1 MAIEQNP
8 FEMISQAVSNVVP
21 ITEMEESA
29 DATFEVDPTDGG
41 VIVDFSEN
49 VEMEAT
55 GDIIEWYGDLSE
67 TLDEDDL
74 GAIASDVIDNYE
86 ADKDSRAEWESMFER
101 GFDLLGLKLE
111 QGSEPFE
118 GACTAVHPLLIES
131 AVKFQSKA
139 SGELFPVGGPVKTQI
154 LGKST
159 PEKEMQANRVQNF
172 MNYQLT
178 EQMPEYF
185 DEFERMLFHL
195 PLIGSAFKKLYYDAS
210 LKRPASEFIPIDQFY
225 VSYYATNLRNADRYT
240 HVIYRSPVEI
250 ARDIR
255 AGVYQDIDLP
265 TPSQGDMPSF
275 TEKMDTIL
283 GLSPSSDHDPQYI
296 LLEQHCYLD
305 IEDDGVS
312 LPYIVTV
319 EQQSR
324 QILSIRRNY
333 KQDDPNKEKISHFVH
348 YRFVPGFGF
357 YGLGLI
363 HFLGNLTM
371 SATAA
376 MRSLIDAGQFANLP
390 GGFKAKGVRMVG
402 DNDPIAPG
410 EFKEVEATGID
421 LSKAIVTLPYK
432 EPSATLHQML
442 NFVTVAGQKFA
453 DSTEQVISDA
463 ASYGPVGTTMAL
475 LEASSKFF
483 SAIHK
488 RVHKSQKDE
497 FNILARIDYD
507 YLPREYPYDVPNEDR
522 SIFKKDFDGRIDVLP
537 VSDPNIPS
545 NAHRMM
551 MANMALQMAQ
561 QSPPGMFNLEAL
573 NRTILN
579 AANMP
584 NIEEILPP
592 KIEPKPMDPVSDIM
606 AATKGIPI
614 AAFPGQNHDAHI
626 QVKMAYLQDP
636 MNGANPIMERV
647 KPILES
653 NIQEHSVMKYQE
665 QMNGLSQQI
674 MQGSPE
680 QAGNPAAIEMALA
693 QAAQQ
698 VMNANQAMGQ
708 AQSPEQQLVALEQA
722 KVELEKQKIQADTEV
737 QAAEMVLKNKKLEL
751 EENAQIIKMMESSA
765 TENFKTDKDEKDR
778 TLKSDL
784 KTMDLVGQAEMKD
797 HEMEHEKELKEM
809 ELMIKSALEESK
821 AEMKEHEMD
830 HQKDM
835 KEMELM
841 VKDMIEERRLDFEI
855 QREVSKIVNEKMKD
869 RFENGAGME
878 RQDLN
883 LMIQIAI
890 DQVEENENDEEG

>member
-1 MAIEQNP
+1 MATERNP
-8 FEMISQAVSNVVP
+8 FDMIPEEKDNIIP
-21 ITEMEESA
+21 LMEQSETGASI
-29 DATFEVDPTDGG
+29 EIDPEGDG
-41 VIVDFSEN
+41 VIVDFTEA
-49 VEMEAT
+49 VGMEAT
-55 GDIIEWYGDLSE
+55 DEVAEWYGDLTE
-67 TLDEDDL
+67 TLEEEEL
-74 GAIASDVIDNYE
+74 LEIGRMVIDNFQ
-86 ADKDSRAEWESMFER
+86 ADKESRSEWESMFER

-139 SGELFPVGGPVKTQI
+139 SQELFPASGPVKANI
-154 LGKST
+154 LGTAT

-172 MNYQLT
+172 MNYQVT

-195 PLIGSAFKKLYYDAS
+195 PLIGSAFKKIYYS
-210 LKRPASEFIPIDQFY
+210 STLKRPVSEFIPIDQFY
-225 VSYYATNLRNADRYT
+225 ISYYATDLRNADRYT
-240 HVIYRSPVEI
+240 HVIYRSPKDI
-250 ARDIR
+250 QRDIN
-255 AGVYQDIDLP
+255 AGVYQDADLP
-265 TPSQGDMPSF
+265 TPSQSGITSF
-275 TEKMDTIL
+275 AEKIDTIL
-283 GLSPSSDHDPQYI
+283 GFNPDYDNDPQYV

-305 IEDDGVS
+305 IEDADEA

-319 EQQSR
+319 EQDSR
-324 QILSIRRNY
+324 QVLSIRRNY
-333 KQDDPNKEKISHFVH
+333 EQDDPNREKRSHFVH

-390 GGFKAKGVRMVG
+390 GGFKAKGVRIVG
-402 DNDPIAPG
+402 DNDPISPG

-421 LSKAIVTLPYK
+421 LSKAIVPLPYK
-432 EPSATLHQML
+432 EPSSTLYQML
-442 NFVTVAGQKFA
+442 QFVALTGQKFA

-497 FNILARIDYD
+497 FRILASINYD
-507 YLPREYPYDVPNEDR
+507 YLPDEYPYDVPFESR
-522 SIFKKDFDGRIDVLP
+522 SIFRKDFDGRVDIIP

-551 MANMALQMAQ
+551 LANMALQMAQ

-573 NRTILN
+573 NRTILH

-584 NIEEILPP
+584 NLEQILPP
-592 KIEPKPMDPVSDIM
+592 KIEPQAMDPVSDIM

-614 AAFPGQNHDAHI
+614 GAFPGQNHDAHI
-626 QVKMAYLQDP
+626 QTKMAYLQDP
-636 MNGANPIMERV
+636 MNGSNPIMGRLR
-647 KPILES
+647 PILEA

-665 QMNGLSQQI
+665 QVAGMTQQL
-674 MQGSPE
+674 MQE
-680 QAGNPAAIEMALA
+680 AGPDAARNPQVIEMITA

-698 VMNANQAMGQ
+698 VLNANMAMGM

-722 KVELEKQKIQADTEV
+722 KVELEKQKLQNDTAISAADME
-737 QAAEMVLKNKKLEL
+737 LKNKKLEL
-751 EENAQIIKMMESSA
+751 EENDQIISMLKTNS
-765 TENFKTDKDEKDR
+765 TDNFKREKAELDR
-778 TLKSDL
+778 NSKQDIKALEALTLL
-784 KTMDLVGQAEMKD
+784 AIEAEKQQGK
-797 HEMEHEKELKEM
+797 EKENTTQEIFEFLKQFQG
-809 ELMIKSALEESK
+809 
-821 AEMKEHEMD
+821 D
-830 HQKDM
+830 NQ
-835 KEMELM
+835 
-841 VKDMIEERRLDFEI
+841 
-855 QREVSKIVNEKMKD
+855 
-869 RFENGAGME
+869 
-878 RQDLN
+878 
-883 LMIQIAI
+883 
-890 DQVEENENDEEG
+890 

>member
-1 MAIEQNP
+1 MATERNP
-8 FEMISQAVSNVVP
+8 FDTIPEEEDNIIP
-21 ITEMEESA
+21 LMEQSETGASI
-29 DATFEVDPTDGG
+29 EIDPEGDG
-41 VIVDFSEN
+41 VIVDFTEA
-49 VEMEAT
+49 VGMEAT
-55 GDIIEWYGDLSE
+55 DEVAEWYGDLTE
-67 TLDEDDL
+67 TLEEEEL
-74 GAIASDVIDNYE
+74 LEIGRMVIDNFQ
-86 ADKDSRAEWESMFER
+86 ADKESRSEWESMFER

-139 SGELFPVGGPVKTQI
+139 SQELFPASGPVKANI
-154 LGKST
+154 LGTAT

-172 MNYQLT
+172 MNYQVT

-195 PLIGSAFKKLYYDAS
+195 PLIGSAFKKIYYS
-210 LKRPASEFIPIDQFY
+210 STLKRPVSEFIPIDQFY
-225 VSYYATNLRNADRYT
+225 ISYYATDLRNADRYT
-240 HVIYRSPVEI
+240 HVIYRSPKDI
-250 ARDIR
+250 QRDIN
-255 AGVYQDIDLP
+255 AGVYQDADLP
-265 TPSQGDMPSF
+265 TPSQSGITSF
-275 TEKMDTIL
+275 AEKIDTIL
-283 GLSPSSDHDPQYI
+283 GFNPDYDNDPQYV

-305 IEDDGVS
+305 IEDADEA

-319 EQQSR
+319 EQDSR
-324 QILSIRRNY
+324 QVLSIRRNY
-333 KQDDPNKEKISHFVH
+333 EQDDPNREKRSHFVH

-390 GGFKAKGVRMVG
+390 GGFKAKGVRIVG
-402 DNDPIAPG
+402 DNDPISPG

-421 LSKAIVTLPYK
+421 LSKAIVPLPYK
-432 EPSATLHQML
+432 EPSSTLYQML
-442 NFVTVAGQKFA
+442 QFVALTGQKFA

-497 FNILARIDYD
+497 FRILASINYD
-507 YLPREYPYDVPNEDR
+507 YLPDEYPYDVPFESR
-522 SIFKKDFDGRIDVLP
+522 SIFRKDFDGRVDIIP

-551 MANMALQMAQ
+551 LANMALQMAQ

-573 NRTILN
+573 NRTILH

-584 NIEEILPP
+584 NLEQILPP
-592 KIEPKPMDPVSDIM
+592 KIEPQAMDPVSDIM

-614 AAFPGQNHDAHI
+614 GAFPGQNHDAHI
-626 QVKMAYLQDP
+626 QTKMAYLQDP
-636 MNGANPIMERV
+636 MNGSNPIMGRLR
-647 KPILES
+647 PILEA

-665 QMNGLSQQI
+665 QVAGMTQQL
-674 MQGSPE
+674 MQE
-680 QAGNPAAIEMALA
+680 AGPDASRNPQVIEMITA

-698 VMNANQAMGQ
+698 VLNANMAMGM

-722 KVELEKQKIQADTEV
+722 KVELEKQKLQNDTAISAADME
-737 QAAEMVLKNKKLEL
+737 LKNKKLEL
-751 EENAQIIKMMESSA
+751 EENDQIISMLKTNS
-765 TENFKTDKDEKDR
+765 TDNFKREKAELDR
-778 TLKSDL
+778 NSKQDIKALEALTLL
-784 KTMDLVGQAEMKD
+784 AIEAEKQQGK
-797 HEMEHEKELKEM
+797 EKENTTQEIFEFLKQFQG
-809 ELMIKSALEESK
+809 
-821 AEMKEHEMD
+821 D
-830 HQKDM
+830 NQ
-835 KEMELM
+835 
-841 VKDMIEERRLDFEI
+841 
-855 QREVSKIVNEKMKD
+855 
-869 RFENGAGME
+869 
-878 RQDLN
+878 
-883 LMIQIAI
+883 
-890 DQVEENENDEEG
+890 

>member
-1 MAIEQNP
+1 MATERNP
-8 FEMISQAVSNVVP
+8 FETMPEEVSNVVP
-21 ITEMEESA
+21 MADMESTSE
-29 DATFEVDPTDGG
+29 ATFEIDPTDGG
-41 VIVDFSEN
+41 VIVDFSEEN
-49 VEMEAT
+49 VEMEASE
-55 GDIIEWYGDLSE
+55 DIAEWYGDLSE
-67 TLDEDDL
+67 TLEDAELVD
-74 GAIASDVIDNYE
+74 IASDVIENFE
-86 ADKDSRAEWESMFER
+86 ADKDSRGDWESMFER

-111 QGSEPFE
+111 PGTEPFD

-139 SGELFPVGGPVKTQI
+139 SGELFPTSGPVKARI
-154 LGKST
+154 FGSST
-159 PEKEMQANRVQNF
+159 PEKELQANRVQNF

-195 PLIGSAFKKLYYDAS
+195 PLIGSAFKKLYYDATT
-210 LKRPASEFIPIDQFY
+210 KRPHSEFIPIDQFY
-225 VSYYATNLRNADRYT
+225 VSYYATDLANADRYT

-255 AGVYQDIDLP
+255 AGVYQEVDLP
-265 TPSQGDMPSF
+265 TPSSTNIMPF

-296 LLEQHCYLD
+296 LLEQHCYLT
-305 IEDDGVS
+305 IEDEEEA

-333 KQDDPNKEKISHFVH
+333 KQDDVNKEKVSHFVH

-402 DNDPIAPG
+402 DNEPIAPG

-421 LSKAIVTLPYK
+421 LSKAIVPLPYK
-432 EPSATLHQML
+432 EPSSTLFQML
-442 NFVTVAGQKFA
+442 NFVATAGQKFA

-483 SAIHK
+483 TAIHK
-488 RVHKSQKDE
+488 RLHKSQKDE
-497 FNILARIDYD
+497 FKILARIDYE
-507 YLPREYPYDVPNEDR
+507 YLPEEYPYDIPYEDR
-522 SIFKKDFDGRIDVLP
+522 SIFKKDFDGRIDIIP

-584 NIEEILPP
+584 NVEEILPP

-606 AATKGIPI
+606 AATKGVPI
-614 AAFPGQNHDAHI
+614 SAFPGQNHDAHI

-636 MNGANPIMERV
+636 MNGGNPVMQRIA
-647 KPILES
+647 PILQA

-665 QMNGLSQQI
+665 QMSGITQQM
-674 MQGSPE
+674 MQQNP
-680 QAGNPAAIEMALA
+680 QAAKDPSAVEMAMA
-693 QAAQQ
+693 EAAQQ

-708 AQSPEQQLVALEQA
+708 AQSPEQQLVSLEQA
-722 KVELEKQKIQADTEV
+722 KVELEKQKLQSDTMTN
-737 QAAEMVLKNKKLEL
+737 AAELELKNKKLEL
-751 EENAQIIKMMESSA
+751 EENEQIIGMLKTGS
-765 TENFKTDKDEKDR
+765 TDNFKREKSEADRSSKERIKEIEIMGKAAIEEFKMNKEDEKEVMNV
-778 TLKSDL
+778 LKDMFDSQTKDNKEL
-784 KTMDLVGQAEMKD
+784 DIKGLDALVKMAIAQQKEMKND
-797 HEMEHEKELKEM
+797 
-809 ELMIKSALEESK
+809 
-821 AEMKEHEMD
+821 AE
-830 HQKDM
+830 
-835 KEMELM
+835 
-841 VKDMIEERRLDFEI
+841 R
-855 QREVSKIVNEKMKD
+855 
-869 RFENGAGME
+869 
-878 RQDLN
+878 
-883 LMIQIAI
+883 
-890 DQVEENENDEEG
+890 

>member
-8 FEMISQAVSNVVP
+8 FEQMPTEENINVLPEAV
-21 ITEMEESA
+21 EEE
-29 DATFEVDPTDGG
+29 DINATFEVDDDGG
-41 VIVDFSEN
+41 VIVDFSSA
-49 VEMEAT
+49 VEMEANEEI
-55 GDIIEWYGDLSE
+55 GEWYDNLAEEMDEGDLSE
-67 TLDEDDL
+67 
-74 GAIASDVIDNYE
+74 IASDVIDNFE
-86 ADKDSRAEWESMFER
+86 ADKDSRSEWESMFER

-139 SGELFPVGGPVKTQI
+139 SNELFPSSGPVKTQI
-154 LGKST
+154 IGSSS
-159 PEKEMQANRVQNF
+159 PEKELQANRVQNF
-172 MNYQLT
+172 MNYQVT
-178 EQMPEYF
+178 EQMPEFF

-195 PLIGSAFKKLYYDAS
+195 PLIGSAFKKLYYDATV
-210 LKRPASEFIPIDQFY
+210 KRPKSEFIPIDQFY
-225 VSYYATNLRNADRYT
+225 VSYYATDLSNADRYT

-250 ARDIR
+250 QKDIR
-255 AGVYQDIDLP
+255 AGVYANVDLP
-265 TPSQGDMPSF
+265 DPSMNATTAFS
-275 TEKMDTIL
+275 EKMDTII
-283 GLSPSSDHDPQYI
+283 GLSPSSDNDPQYV

-305 IEDDGVS
+305 LEEEGVFY
-312 LPYIVTV
+312 PYIVTV
-319 EQQSR
+319 EQESR
-324 QILSIRRNY
+324 QVLSIRRNY
-333 KQDDPNKEKISHFVH
+333 KQDDPNKEKVSHFVH

-390 GGFKAKGVRMVG
+390 GGFKAKGVRVVG
-402 DNDPIAPG
+402 DNEPVSPG

-421 LSKAIVTLPYK
+421 LSKAIVPLPYK
-432 EPSATLHQML
+432 EPSSTLFQML
-442 NFVTVAGQKFA
+442 NFVTAAGQKFA

-488 RVHKSQKDE
+488 RLHKSQKDE
-497 FNILARIDYD
+497 FRILARIDYE
-507 YLPREYPYDVPNEDR
+507 YLPEEYPYDVPYETR
-522 SIFKKDFDGRIDVLP
+522 SIFKRDFDGRIDIIP

-561 QSPPGMFNLEAL
+561 QSPPGMFNIEAL

-584 NIEEILPP
+584 NLDEILPP
-592 KIEPKPMDPVSDIM
+592 KIEPQPLDPVSDIM

-636 MNGANPIMERV
+636 QNGANPIMQRIA
-647 KPILES
+647 PILQS

-665 QMNGLSQQI
+665 QMNGVSQEVLQ
-674 MQGSPE
+674 QV
-680 QAGNPAAIEMALA
+680 PANSRTPAVVEMAMA

-722 KVELEKQKIQADTEV
+722 KVELEKQKLQAESVTD
-737 QAAEMVLKNKKLEL
+737 AAEMELKNKEL
-751 EENAQIIKMMESSA
+751 EIKETAQIIDMLKA
-765 TENFKTDKDEKDR
+765 T
-778 TLKSDL
+778 
-784 KTMDLVGQAEMKD
+784 GQAKSREQQG
-797 HEMEHEKELKEM
+797 ELNRESKEAIKEA
-809 ELMIKSALEESK
+809 ELQTKLQIEESK
-821 AEMKEHEMD
+821 IELDQRKELAKYISEMLKQQMQDQKELDQTAIEN
-830 HQKDM
+830 
-835 KEMELM
+835 
-841 VKDMIEERRLDFEI
+841 MIELANQQLTEMRNDAER
-855 QREVSKIVNEKMKD
+855 
-869 RFENGAGME
+869 
-878 RQDLN
+878 
-883 LMIQIAI
+883 
-890 DQVEENENDEEG
+890 